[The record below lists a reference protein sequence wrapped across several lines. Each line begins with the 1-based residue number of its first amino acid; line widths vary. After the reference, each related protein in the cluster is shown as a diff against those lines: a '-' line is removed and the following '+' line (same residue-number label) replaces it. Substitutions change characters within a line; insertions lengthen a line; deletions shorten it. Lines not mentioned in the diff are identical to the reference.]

1 MKYIQQIFLG
11 RNFFYGIL
19 SIVIFY
25 VMGFYFPWII
35 NLANL
40 LLFAIILLVLIELYL
55 LFSSK
60 KGIEGQRI
68 LNEKLSNFD
77 TNPVKI
83 SLENHFNFK
92 VKITV
97 IDELPYQF
105 QIFDFK
111 IEEEINPNRAK
122 TISYQLKPTE
132 RGLYEFGNTNVFVS
146 SPLRILERRIV
157 LNTQS
162 SIKVFPSFLRL
173 NQLSLYNFKA
183 HLNELGVKKSRRIG
197 HSMEF
202 EQIKNY
208 VLGDD
213 IRTINWK
220 ATAKHQKLMVNQY
233 VDEKSQQI
241 YCAIDK
247 GRLMKMPFDGLSLL
261 DYAIN
266 ATLVFSNI
274 VLQNQD
280 RAGMFTFSNQ
290 MEDLIKA
297 ERRSNQ
303 LQKISNS
310 LYNIKSNFI
319 ESDFGILYNTLKY
332 KITQRSLILLFTN
345 FESLDSMQRQLPY
358 LKAINKNHLLI
369 VTFFKNSELENYLN
383 APKKQIDPYQKGL
396 IEKFIYEKQQI
407 VLELNKHGIQTIL
420 TRPEDLE
427 IATINKYLEIKSRGM
442 I

>member
-19 SIVIFY
+19 SVVIFY

-40 LLFAIILLVLIELYL
+40 LLFAIILLILIELYL

-241 YCAIDK
+241 YCALDK

-266 ATLVFSNI
+266 ATLIFSNI

-280 RAGMFTFSNQ
+280 RAGIFTFSNQ

-303 LQKISNS
+303 LEKISNG

>member
-40 LLFAIILLVLIELYL
+40 LLFAIILLILIELYL

-241 YCAIDK
+241 YCALDK

-266 ATLVFSNI
+266 ATLIFSNI

-280 RAGMFTFSNQ
+280 RAGIFTFSNQ

-303 LQKISNS
+303 LEKISNG

-383 APKKQIDPYQKGL
+383 TPKKQIDPYQKGL

>member
-40 LLFAIILLVLIELYL
+40 LLFAIILLILIELYL

-241 YCAIDK
+241 YCALDK

-266 ATLVFSNI
+266 ATLIFSNI

-280 RAGMFTFSNQ
+280 RAGIFTFSNQ

-303 LQKISNS
+303 LEKISNG

>member
-1 MKYIQQIFLG
+1 M
-11 RNFFYGIL
+11 
-19 SIVIFY
+19 
-25 VMGFYFPWII
+25 
-35 NLANL
+35 
-40 LLFAIILLVLIELYL
+40 
-55 LFSSK
+55 
-60 KGIEGQRI
+60 
-68 LNEKLSNFD
+68 D
-77 TNPVKI
+77 
-83 SLENHFNFK
+83 
-92 VKITV
+92 
-97 IDELPYQF
+97 D
-105 QIFDFK
+105 
-111 IEEEINPNRAK
+111 
-122 TISYQLKPTE
+122 
-132 RGLYEFGNTNVFVS
+132 FGNTNVFVS

-202 EQIKNY
+202 EQIKDY

-297 ERRSNQ
+297 ERRSDQ
-303 LQKISNS
+303 LQKISNG

-319 ESDFGILYNTLKY
+319 ESDFGMLYNTLKY